1 LRLLSRLLRC
11 KGVTAQGG
19 LQHPSARDQWLA
31 QWLQGV
37 TAQGGLQH
45 RRAKSFHRSQQ
56 RNGQTNDSQ
65 AIDLQSSRPVLIE
78 QLDGRGNRDLER
90 LLRRCIMEDGS
101 RGGTASVASVA
112 FCGLNI
118 SPPVRVG
125 TCWLGPGMQPLC
137 NSAVEAI

>member
-112 FCGLNI
+112 SVGLLWPQYFSFC
-118 SPPVRVG
+118 
-125 TCWLGPGMQPLC
+125 PGGHML
-137 NSAVEAI
+137 AWTWYATFV